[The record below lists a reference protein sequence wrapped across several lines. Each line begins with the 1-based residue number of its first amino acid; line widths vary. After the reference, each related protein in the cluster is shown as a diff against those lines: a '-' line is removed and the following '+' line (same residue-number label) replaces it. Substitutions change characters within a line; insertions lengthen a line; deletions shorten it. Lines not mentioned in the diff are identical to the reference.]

1 MFSKIRELLKVFKEL
16 KKNLEKKKNLLLKI
30 TFKIN
35 DSICDSVITEYL
47 FPYSCLTSQLQSHDV
62 SVNKHFK
69 TEKRNY

>member
-1 MFSKIRELLKVFKEL
+1 MTITLQLLSFERI
-16 KKNLEKKKNLLLKI
+16 ERKKKNLLLKI